1 MPEGSCLTTEE
12 SMNNTVRFTN
22 HCRQTVTNI
31 KHVLFLFDAQTV
43 AQNHKHI
50 INIKSLKPFM
60 DKDYSLRKRLTKQ
73 LQSQKKSAV
82 TQCVTA
88 DCIVLRK

>member
-50 INIKSLKPFM
+50 VNIKALKPFVDM
-60 DKDYSLRKRLTKQ
+60 DYSLRKRLIRQ
-73 LQSQKKSAV
+73 LHLQKKSAV
-82 TQCVTA
+82 TQVHNS
-88 DCIVLRK
+88 